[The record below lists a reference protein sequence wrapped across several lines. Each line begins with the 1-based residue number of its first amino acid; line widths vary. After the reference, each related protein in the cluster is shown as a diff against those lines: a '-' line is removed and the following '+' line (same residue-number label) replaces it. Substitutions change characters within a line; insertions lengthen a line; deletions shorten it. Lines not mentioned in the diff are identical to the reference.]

1 MIPGECYEIS
11 ADQLISAEHSL
22 QHAVALTNRSK
33 LIRAITLQAN
43 PYLNGLSLR
52 LAALLTHEYPDP
64 EGGILLANSI
74 SEAADAY
81 AQSAERGGR
90 MEENEYEYTSALLQR
105 AARLADY
112 TVHGVAKSHSERWLP
127 FAGTLF
133 AWHGTRSYQTIVFTK
148 KKTSK
153 VEHHATMVFLAGHLL
168 TFERAELITRLIP
181 HTTECACNVD

>member
-1 MIPGECYEIS
+1 MMPGEFYEVS
-11 ADQLISAEHSL
+11 ADQIISAEHSL

-64 EGGILLANSI
+64 DGGILLANAI
-74 SEAADAY
+74 SDAADAY
-81 AQSAERGGR
+81 AQSAESGGR
-90 MEENEYEYTSALLQR
+90 MEENEYQYTSALLHR

-112 TVHGVAKSHSERWLP
+112 TVHGIEKSRSERWLP
-127 FAGTLF
+127 FSGTLF
-133 AWHGTRSYQTIVFTK
+133 AWHGARSYRTIVFTK
-148 KKTSK
+148 KKTSQ
-153 VEHHATMVFLAGHLL
+153 VEYQATMVFLAGHLL
-168 TFERAELITRLIP
+168 TFERAELVTRLIP